1 MKFTKIPE
9 KTFQQLQLNAG
20 IICSNFNPSASDG
33 ELNVADEDILG
44 ATSGG
49 TNFTAVPTFVDKGE
63 DIDNCPKNMA
73 ELKDL
78 QSWEVKASGTF
89 VTITE
94 TLAAKLAAAA
104 DSAAGKVT
112 PRNTVKITDFTDLW
126 IVCDYGTDGML
137 AIHMLNTL
145 STGGFAIQTADK
157 SKGQFAFEFTG
168 HYKMA
173 AQDTVP
179 FEVYI
184 SDGAAA

>member
-9 KTFQQLQLNAG
+9 NTFQQLQLNAG
-20 IICSNFNPSASDG
+20 IICSNFNPSAGDD

-78 QSWEVKASGTF
+78 ESWEVKASGTF

-94 TLAAKLAAAA
+94 KLAAKLAAAA
-104 DSAAGKVT
+104 DAAAGKVT
-112 PRNTVKITDFTDLW
+112 PRNTVKIADFTDLW
-126 IVCDYGTDGML
+126 LVCDYGVDGML

-145 STGGFAIQTADK
+145 STGGLAIQTADK
-157 SKGQFAFEFTG
+157 SKGKFAFEFTG